1 MIERV
6 AAIPTDPTSPLA
18 GDPHRRPGPFLA
30 SATARRA
37 VFGASFLV
45 APVAVGEAFCTGCSR
60 TTASAFGDVAPCP
73 AGQHC
78 LDAGGTIAASSVS
91 AMASAAACNGSV
103 LSVSTAGPPP
113 TVPEAI
119 TVPAGFTIE
128 VIASIAGA
136 RELAALPN
144 GDLLVATTG
153 TSVDLLP
160 DAEADGAA
168 GKPLV
173 FTTIDDAPVQGI
185 TFASSSCSIYVAS
198 NKAVF
203 RIAYSDGLQSA
214 PAGPAIANVRTGGIS
229 GTDGDVHTS
238 TSVAV
243 AAGMLYVSVGS
254 SCNACVESDPTR
266 AAVLEMSPS
275 GANPIVRATRF
286 RNAIALA
293 TNPATQT
300 LWAGGAGQDD
310 LSPWGHPFEF
320 FDAVTLHP
328 GVADYGWPDCEE
340 NQHAYT
346 SGADCSATV
355 VPRIELPAYST
366 IIGAAF
372 YPGNAGGIHAFSGAY
387 AGGLFLAAHGS
398 WHGLT
403 STNASVPY
411 APPRV
416 AFVPMVGDA
425 PVHEVDWTGETPQW
439 IDFVAGFQANDGSR
453 VGRPTGIAVGSK
465 GSLFVADDSSNCIY
479 RIRPH

>member
-1 MIERV
+1 
-6 AAIPTDPTSPLA
+6 
-18 GDPHRRPGPFLA
+18 
-30 SATARRA
+30 
-37 VFGASFLV
+37 
-45 APVAVGEAFCTGCSR
+45 
-60 TTASAFGDVAPCP
+60 
-73 AGQHC
+73 
-78 LDAGGTIAASSVS
+78 
-91 AMASAAACNGSV
+91 
-103 LSVSTAGPPP
+103 
-113 TVPEAI
+113 
-119 TVPAGFTIE
+119 
-128 VIASIAGA
+128 
-136 RELAALPN
+136 LPN

-153 TSVDLLP
+153 TNVSLLP

-168 GKPLV
+168 GKPVV
-173 FTTIDDAPVQGI
+173 FTTIDDSPVQGI
-185 TFASSSCSIYVAS
+185 TFVGSSCSIYVAS
-198 NKAVF
+198 NKAIF
-203 RIAYSDGLQSA
+203 QIAYSDGMLA
-214 PAGPAIANVRTGGIS
+214 AAAGPPIANVRTGGVS

-238 TSVAV
+238 TSVAF
-243 AAGMLYVSVGS
+243 AGGKLYAGVGS

-266 AAVLEMSPS
+266 AAVLEMSPT
-275 GANPIVRATRF
+275 GANQTLRATRL
-286 RNAIALA
+286 RNAIAMA
-293 TNPATQT
+293 TNPATAT

-320 FDAVTLHP
+320 FDAITSHP

-366 IIGAAF
+366 LIGAAF
-372 YPGNAGGIHAFSGAY
+372 YPPNAGGIHAFSGAY
-387 AGGLFLAAHGS
+387 AGGLFLTAHGS

-425 PVHEVDWTGETPQW
+425 PLHEVDWTGETPQW
-439 IDFVAGFQANDGSR
+439 IDFVAGFQASDGSR